1 MSAESSP
8 KIVIVDESPIR
19 AAILEEGLR
28 EAGFTGVVHISEM
41 QSLLSRIYALDPDVI
56 LIDLENP
63 SRDVLEQ
70 MFQVSRAVR
79 RPIAMFVDQSDAAS
93 IQASVDAG
101 VSAYIVDGLKKE
113 RIKPILDLCI
123 SRFNAFSKLQGE
135 LDRAKSALEDR
146 KVIDR
151 AKGILMKLKGLT
163 EEEAYVL
170 LRSTAMR
177 EKKKIGE
184 IAQSILTAS
193 ELVEMTHP
201 LHIGFIPLVDAAA
214 LIVAVDKGFTAAEGL
229 DVTLVREVSWS
240 NVRDKLN
247 IGLFD
252 AAHLLAPVAIASSLG
267 LGHVKVPIVAPFNLG
282 LNGNAITVSPAL
294 HAAIMAEIDGDRFDP
309 MVTARALSRVVAKR
323 RKSGAEPLTF
333 GMTFPFSTHNYQ
345 LRFWMAAGGV
355 DPDEDVRLVVLPPPY
370 MVDSL
375 ASGHVDAF
383 CVGAPWNSVAVDLGV
398 GYILHFVS
406 DILVRAAEK
415 VLAIRRNWSE
425 RNPEVL
431 AALIRAA
438 SRATEF
444 IEQPQNRA
452 ETARMLAQPERVGVD
467 AEVIQRSLDGHL
479 KISPDGAMRKSSR
492 YLLVGREGAGRPDP
506 VQAAWLYAQM
516 VRWGQTSFSQ
526 EALKTA
532 MAAFRPD
539 LYDAALGLH
548 GDVDQ
553 TAFRSI
559 GTFAGPVFDPAD
571 LAGYLDSFSVFR
583 RAP

>member
-1 MSAESSP
+1 
-8 KIVIVDESPIR
+8 
-19 AAILEEGLR
+19 
-28 EAGFTGVVHISEM
+28 
-41 QSLLSRIYALDPDVI
+41 
-56 LIDLENP
+56 
-63 SRDVLEQ
+63 
-70 MFQVSRAVR
+70 
-79 RPIAMFVDQSDAAS
+79 
-93 IQASVDAG
+93 
-101 VSAYIVDGLKKE
+101 
-113 RIKPILDLCI
+113 
-123 SRFNAFSKLQGE
+123 
-135 LDRAKSALEDR
+135 
-146 KVIDR
+146 
-151 AKGILMKLKGLT
+151 
-163 EEEAYVL
+163 
-170 LRSTAMR
+170 
-177 EKKKIGE
+177 
-184 IAQSILTAS
+184 
-193 ELVEMTHP
+193 MTNP

-214 LIVAVDKGFTAAEGL
+214 LVVAVDKGFTAAEGL

-309 MVTARALSRVVAKR
+309 MVTALALSRVVAKR

-333 GMTFPFSTHNYQ
+333 GMTFPFSSHNYQ

-398 GYILHFVS
+398 GHILHFVS

-415 VLAIRRNWSE
+415 VLAVRQNWSE
-425 RNPEVL
+425 KNPQVL

-444 IEQPQNRA
+444 IEQNRA
-452 ETARMLAQPERVGVD
+452 ETARILAQPDRVGVD

-479 KISPDGAMRKSSR
+479 KISPDGTMRKSSR

-516 VRWGQTSFSQ
+516 ARWGQTSTSP

-532 MAAFRPD
+532 MAVFRPD
-539 LYDAALGLH
+539 LYDAALGLR

-553 TAFRSI
+553 AAFGSI
-559 GTFAGPVFDPAD
+559 GAFAGPLFDPAE
-571 LAGYLDSFSVFR
+571 LAGYLGSFRVFR